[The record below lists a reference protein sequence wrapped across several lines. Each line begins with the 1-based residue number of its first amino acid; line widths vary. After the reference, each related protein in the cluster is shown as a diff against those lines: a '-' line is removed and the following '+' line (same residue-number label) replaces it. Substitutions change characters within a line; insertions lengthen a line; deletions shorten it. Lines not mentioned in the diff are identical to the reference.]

1 MRGKFGYWLIIGL
14 TAVLSTATVWIAA
27 GMDKIY
33 RNFDGPLYITVAK
46 TWYAKAAIANNYSF
60 PLPLEY
66 YPAHF
71 PLYPALIDLV
81 SLSGLNHLQ
90 AMVAVN
96 LAATITGAIVIYEI
110 AQKRRW
116 GQPLAVAIAWLFLW
130 PRMWAVRSVGSPET
144 LFITLLML
152 ALWTFSEKKYWLAG
166 VFGALAVWTKSP
178 AILLIPVFLIIN
190 IIKNIK
196 DYKSYIP
203 IGILLAS
210 VLGLF
215 TFFKIQTGDFWAY
228 FHTGDNIHLQA
239 LPFRIFDSNQVW
251 VGSWWLED
259 VLWIYVIAAIGV
271 WRAFKKDPVWGWW
284 GAIFL
289 AVILF
294 VSHRD
299 IARYSLPL
307 VPTVLLGFSD
317 IFAKKE
323 VRIVLLVMLIP
334 LFFYTVNFVT
344 HNVMPIGNWGPFL

>member
-1 MRGKFGYWLIIGL
+1 MMRRLGIWLIIGL
-14 TAVLSTATVWIAA
+14 TAVISTAAVWMAA
-27 GMDKIY
+27 GTDKIY

-46 TWYAKAAIANNYSF
+46 SWYAKGIIAQRFSF

-71 PLYPALIDLV
+71 PLYPYLINV
-81 SLSGLNHLQ
+81 ISLSGINRLQ
-90 AMVAVN
+90 AMLLIN
-96 LAATITGAIVIYEI
+96 LTFAIAGAITVYEI
-110 AQKRRW
+110 ANRRQW
-116 GQPLAVAIAWLFLW
+116 GGPLVLALAWLFVW
-130 PRMWAVRSVGSPET
+130 PRMWAVRSIGSPET

-152 ALWTFSEKKYWLAG
+152 SLYTFSVKKYLLVG
-166 VFGALAVWTKSP
+166 IFGALAVWTKSP
-178 AILLIPVFLIIN
+178 GILLIPTFLIIN
-190 IIKNIK
+190 FHKNYK

-203 IGILLAS
+203 VGIMLAA

-215 TFFKIQTGDFWAY
+215 GFFKIQTGDFWAY
-228 FHTGDNIHLQA
+228 FHTGDNIHLQT
-239 LPFRIFDSNQVW
+239 LPFRVFDSDQPW

-259 VLWIYVIAAIGV
+259 VLWIYAIAGIGV

-289 AVILF
+289 TVILF

-307 VPTVLLGFSD
+307 VPSVLLGFGE

-323 VRIVLLVMLIP
+323 VKIILVLMIVPM
-334 LFFYTVNFVT
+334 FFYTLNFVT